1 MPENIAS
8 TVMTGRIHQVEQE
21 QHRLTSS
28 REGKR
33 EGDTLD
39 NGQRRS
45 MPLGVPLTGNR
56 LFTIS
61 WIVGLG
67 IPKAVY
73 SYRGLSLVSTTLDLV
88 GGIILTLISYWLGKI
103 KAERP
108 ELCPFFFKVDL
119 RSYDGGCCGESIRGC

>member
-1 MPENIAS
+1 M
-8 TVMTGRIHQVEQE
+8 
-21 QHRLTSS
+21 
-28 REGKR
+28 
-33 EGDTLD
+33 
-39 NGQRRS
+39 
-45 MPLGVPLTGNR
+45 
-56 LFTIS
+56 
-61 WIVGLG
+61 GLG

-88 GGIILTLISYWLGKI
+88 GGIILTLMYVFISMWRLGFMKIVVRSYWLGKI